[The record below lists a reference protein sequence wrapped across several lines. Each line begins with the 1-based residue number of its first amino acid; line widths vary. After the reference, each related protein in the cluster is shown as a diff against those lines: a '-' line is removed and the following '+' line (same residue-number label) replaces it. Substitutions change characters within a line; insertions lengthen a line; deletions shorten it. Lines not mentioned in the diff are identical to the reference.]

1 MSSPCLKEERLA
13 FTLAIVVAGCGAAL
27 SCKREERDY
36 GATASEVE
44 VSSSIPLTD
53 LIPGPSPATS
63 PGTQPVVISVKSF
76 HDNYQ
81 NNAFAI
87 SQGQQLI
94 EHYNCNTCHAHGG
107 GDIGPPL
114 IDDTWIYG
122 YQPNQIFATIVQGR
136 PNGMPAF
143 GSRLNEQQ
151 VWQLTAYVRSMS
163 GMASKNAAPA
173 RQDHMQTKPPENSM
187 PAPQSKTSGST
198 PSGER
203 PE

>member
-1 MSSPCLKEERLA
+1 MYFLCLDLRRRA
-13 FTLAIVVAGCGAAL
+13 FLPAILFCCSVTLL

-36 GATASEVE
+36 GATPSEAQ
-44 VSSSIPLTD
+44 VSSSIAVTD
-53 LIPGPSPATS
+53 LVPGTGPATS
-63 PGTQPVVISVKSF
+63 PATQPAVISLKSF

-81 NNAFAI
+81 NNVYAL
-87 SQGQQLI
+87 SQGQQLF
-94 EHYNCNTCHAHGG
+94 EQYNCNTCHAHGG

-114 IDDTWIYG
+114 IDDKWIYG
-122 YQPNQIFATIVQGR
+122 YQPDHVFASIVQGR

-143 GSRLNEQQ
+143 GKRLNEQQ

-173 RQDHMQTKPPENSM
+173 REDHMKTKPPENSM
-187 PAPQSKTSGST
+187 PKPQPKNSGST